1 MLVGL
6 AYPVAPPPL
15 LQLKKQNMNTFWC
28 DMCFNH
34 HALPCD
40 SVPHH
45 TITPKITPNHRHAGI
60 TATIPHRMWDSPFSA
75 HACYHASTPHPRH
88 HARPPPPPHCRRDR
102 TPLPTLAHLGHGP
115 CLGGRSQTKRRE
127 ADREKPTP
135 ASPPT
140 GEGRAPPAVGDG
152 GFLMWHPSHGGVAI
166 EAQRAFITTTAQ
178 AEAATRPDLLQRRT

>member
-1 MLVGL
+1 MRFRATSHHHTKNHPQSPARGNHRDHSPSHVGL
-6 AYPVAPPPL
+6 SFLCARMLPRQHASPTSPRQLAPPP
-15 LQLKKQNMNTFWC
+15 T
-28 DMCFNH
+28 
-34 HALPCD
+34 
-40 SVPHH
+40 
-45 TITPKITPNHRHAGI
+45 
-60 TATIPHRMWDSPFSA
+60 
-75 HACYHASTPHPRH
+75 
-88 HARPPPPPHCRRDR
+88 HCRRDR